1 MKNTNTHGKSAP
13 YRLWFKELTEINEKY
28 DMGLD
33 IKNFDTV
40 HLKKMKES
48 PLGYMAM
55 YTDHTKELFRGVDE
69 NTTTH

>member
-1 MKNTNTHGKSAP
+1 
-13 YRLWFKELTEINEKY
+13 
-28 DMGLD
+28 MGLD